1 MNFSQLNQ
9 IFASD
14 LPCAQRMLLVCL
26 LDLMGKKAYSFPS
39 QETLSKMTGLAE
51 RSVRD
56 HMADLIEMG
65 AVSIVGHRGRCNV
78 YSVTLSGIKPA
89 KSAAL
94 NRQNLPDTDD
104 ANRQNLP
111 PQPAKSAGLT
121 GKICRLTNQEPLN
134 EPLND
139 APASPK
145 PRARK
150 PKKES
155 DADSRHSRF
164 VSIFFDAYQISFGA
178 KIQLG
183 PKDFAQLSKLLKA
196 FPELQEEEW
205 QGAIDWCYQILKTDQ
220 FAKGPVHNISNLAA
234 FCAGWSRLV
243 AYHQIY
249 QFKK

>member
-121 GKICRLTNQEPLN
+121 GKICRLTTQEPLN
-134 EPLND
+134 EPLID

-155 DADSRHSRF
+155 TADPRHKPFRDLWCDTYKR
-164 VSIFFDAYQISFGA
+164 IWEA
-178 KIQLG
+178 KYHFQSG
-183 PKDFAQLSKLLKA
+183 KDGKALQTFLKNEKTMTA
-196 FPELQEEEW
+196 DEW
-205 QGAIDWCYQILKTDQ
+205 QEFINWIHQTKLKDGKFAHRTVTAASGSLAIACHSYNQLITQ
-220 FAKGPVHNISNLAA
+220 A
-234 FCAGWSRLV
+234 
-243 AYHQIY
+243 
-249 QFKK
+249 